1 MEVFALYSQALSYL
15 RSVTDKTP
23 EVGIV
28 LGSGL
33 GSLAD
38 RLSDP
43 VFVDYVDIP
52 GFARSTAPGHKG
64 RLVFGTLSGK
74 TVVCMQGR
82 FHYYEGYS
90 MQDIVFPIRVLKLLG
105 IKALII
111 TNAAGGVNTS
121 FSVGDLML
129 ITDHINF
136 LGINPLI
143 GPNAE
148 EFGPRFCDMGK
159 TYTPALRELAKKA
172 ASVCGLTL
180 KEGVYIACTGP
191 SYETP
196 AEIRAFRTLGAD
208 AVGMSTVPEAITAS
222 HCSLPVLAISL
233 ITNMAAGVLDQ
244 TLSGEE
250 VIEIGNKKA
259 GELQALVKEVVH
271 EL

>member
-1 MEVFALYSQALSYL
+1 MYSQALSYL

-43 VFVDYVDIP
+43 VFVDYGDIP

-159 TYTPALRELAKKA
+159 TYTPALRELAKNA

>member
-1 MEVFALYSQALSYL
+1 MYSQALSYL

>member
-1 MEVFALYSQALSYL
+1 
-15 RSVTDKTP
+15 
-23 EVGIV
+23 
-28 LGSGL
+28 
-33 GSLAD
+33 
-38 RLSDP
+38 
-43 VFVDYVDIP
+43 VDIP

>member
-1 MEVFALYSQALSYL
+1 LYSQALSYL

>member
-1 MEVFALYSQALSYL
+1 MFALYSQALSYL